1 MNTSKKPL
9 SRMSAKRLSEI
20 KSGAKMQGTFK
31 AKAGAPMSR
40 KVVDTVF
47 GKKRKPLRGRN
58 PTGEAKVFA
67 EIWEQRPHECEVCR
81 ATITE
86 AMAGNFS
93 HILPKGSYRSLR
105 LDPRNIVLKC
115 LACHD
120 RWHQHGAVG
129 LRYSFM
135 WRKVIAL
142 HDELKTECH
151 QRLNDELSG
160 RK

>member
-1 MNTSKKPL
+1 
-9 SRMSAKRLSEI
+9 MS
-20 KSGAKMQGTFK
+20 GTFK
-31 AKAGAPMSR
+31 IKAGAPMSA
-40 KVVDTVF
+40 KVVDRVF
-47 GKKRKPLRGRN
+47 GKKKKPLRGRK

-67 EIWEQRPHECEVCR
+67 EIWEQRPHECEVCT
-81 ATITE
+81 AAIAE

-120 RWHQHGAVG
+120 RWHKYGASG
-129 LRYSFM
+129 LRYSFQ

-142 HDELKTECH
+142 HDELKTEYH
-151 QRLNDELSG
+151 QRLNAELSG
-160 RK
+160 KA